1 MMVHYIQL
9 FVFFNGVLAKNP
21 AEKNTVFVY
30 NDKKGSEDPGDAH
43 LQWQLNLLTHIE
55 DVQNEVTS
63 RMDLIEKE
71 VDGNLR
77 KN

>member
-1 MMVHYIQL
+1 ME
-9 FVFFNGVLAKNP
+9 KNP
-21 AEKNTVFVY
+21 AEGNTVFVC
-30 NDKKGSEDPGDAH
+30 NDKKGTEDPGDSH

-55 DVQNEVTS
+55 NVQNEVTS

-77 KN
+77 KNSNRVTIVNLLLL

>member
-1 MMVHYIQL
+1 MAHFIPL
-9 FVFFNGVLAKNP
+9 CLSDGFLEKSP
-21 AEKNTVFVY
+21 AEKSAVSGCHDN
-30 NDKKGSEDPGDAH
+30 KGAEDPGDSH

-71 VDGNLR
+71 VDGNLWAG
-77 KN
+77 